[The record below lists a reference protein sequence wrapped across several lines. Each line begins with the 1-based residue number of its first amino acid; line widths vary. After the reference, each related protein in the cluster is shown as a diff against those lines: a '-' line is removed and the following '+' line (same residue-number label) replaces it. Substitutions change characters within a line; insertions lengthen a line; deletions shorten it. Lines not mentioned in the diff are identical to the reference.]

1 MLGRLIREPLV
12 HFIVLAAI
20 IFAAYALVAREE
32 PVAEVIEVSQAKM
45 EQLQG
50 LFTKTWQRQP
60 TIEELKGLI
69 DDHVK
74 EEIYVRE
81 ALRLG
86 LDRDDTVIR
95 RRLRLKME
103 FLTDAEADAKPPS
116 DAELEAYL
124 AAHAQTFRSPPQIAF
139 EQIYV
144 NAEKRGADAG
154 TVAQSLLVSLR
165 NGETDP
171 ATAGDPTLLP
181 ASLPLIDQPGIAQ
194 IFGDDFAHAVAGL
207 EPGAWQGP
215 VTSALGLHLVRVTAQ
230 TPGRLPRL
238 TEIRSQVEREWKN
251 ERRQHIERQRFDE
264 LLKQYTITIE
274 PLAPAVS
281 SPP

>member
-12 HFIVLAAI
+12 HFIVLAAF
-20 IFAAYALVAREE
+20 IFAAYGLLAREE
-32 PVAEVIEVSQAKM
+32 PAAEVIEVSQAKI

-60 TIEELKGLI
+60 TAEELKGLV

-103 FLTDAEADAKPPS
+103 FMSGAEADAKPPS

-124 AAHAQTFRSPPQIAF
+124 AAHAKTFRDPPQIAF
-139 EQIYV
+139 EQIYI
-144 NAEKRGADAG
+144 NAEKHGAEAG
-154 TVAQSLLVSLR
+154 TVAQALLVSLK
-165 NGETDP
+165 NGATDL
-171 ATAGDPTLLP
+171 ASAGDPTLLP
-181 ASLPLIDQPGIAQ
+181 PSLPLTDQQGIAQ

-207 EPGAWQGP
+207 ERGAWQGP
-215 VTSALGLHLVRVTAQ
+215 IASGLGLHLVKVTEQ

-238 TEIRSQVEREWKN
+238 KEIRSQVEREWTN
-251 ERRQHIERQRFDE
+251 ERRQQIERQQLDE
-264 LLKQYTITIE
+264 LLKRYTITIE